1 MIRDI
6 HTHRLPP
13 NPEEAIVCCRYS
25 DFPLA
30 IQQEATYLSVG
41 IHPWYLTQEDI
52 QLQLEWLNNR
62 LQDQRII
69 AIGESG
75 LDKCCRTP
83 LDLQLEAFEKQTAR
97 SESLHLP
104 MILHV
109 VRAYQEIIACRKNRR
124 ACQPWIIH
132 GFRGKKEVA
141 RSLLDQGFYLSFG
154 QKFQPETLRYV
165 PEDRLLL
172 ETDESLLPIREIYQE
187 AASTRETTVEQ
198 LEKAVSST
206 INKLFFSR

>member
-1 MIRDI
+1 MIHDV

-30 IQQEATYLSVG
+30 IQQEATYLSAG
-41 IHPWYLTQEDI
+41 IHPWFLTEEDI
-52 QLQLEWLNNR
+52 TLQLAWLDTLLEDKR
-62 LQDQRII
+62 LL
-69 AIGESG
+69 AIGEAG
-75 LDKCCRTP
+75 LDKCCHTP
-83 LDLQLEAFEKQTAR
+83 FALQQKAFEAQIIC
-97 SESLHLP
+97 SEHRDLP
-104 MILHV
+104 MILHI
-109 VRAYQEIIACRKNRR
+109 VRAYQELIAYRKSLH